1 VCISTYAGSIY
12 CLDRT
17 TGDRIWSTYVRRDA
31 FRYESFYASPSTDG
45 ERIYCLS
52 RAGKVVALDARDGR
66 LLWTSRVGGYGYT
79 TPAVADGRVFVGG
92 FDGKL
97 RALRASSGAELWQL
111 DTPGRILGAPFV
123 AGGYVFFSIL
133 EQKTYGVRIADG
145 KVVWRLPMGKYSPG
159 IVTERT
165 YYFSLNGRLLAFR
178 GRDAR

>member
-1 VCISTYAGSIY
+1 
-12 CLDRT
+12 
-17 TGDRIWSTYVRRDA
+17 
-31 FRYESFYASPSTDG
+31 
-45 ERIYCLS
+45 
-52 RAGKVVALDARDGR
+52 
-66 LLWTSRVGGYGYT
+66 VGGYGYT

-97 RALRASSGAELWQL
+97 RALRAASGAELWQV

-178 GRDAR
+178 GRDAAG